1 MLNMAA
7 DRSQYGY
14 VSSVAQGV
22 LPASV
27 NYTTRGLLPLRMF
40 T

>member
-14 VSSVAQGV
+14 VSSVAQGE
-22 LPASV
+22 LYDEGAIA
-27 NYTTRGLLPLRMF
+27 F
-40 T
+40 THVHITPKLK